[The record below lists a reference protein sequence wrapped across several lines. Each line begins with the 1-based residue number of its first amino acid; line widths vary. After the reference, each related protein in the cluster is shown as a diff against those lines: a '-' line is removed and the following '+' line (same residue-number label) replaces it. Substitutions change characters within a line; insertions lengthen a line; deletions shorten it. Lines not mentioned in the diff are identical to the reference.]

1 MTDEKYKINLN
12 KELFND
18 TPINIYE
25 FYEKLLLKNDILF
38 QEKHLDDASCA
49 LLTALTLLLNTYF
62 EKEKRTYNHLYKL
75 LSIMAEKADWGQ
87 KTLIDRLFTTSD
99 KIDKS
104 NVAFKLYQMFLFE
117 AYNLQNYSLIISRLL
132 TMYNKVFL
140 IGNNTIKT
148 IDSSILRNN
157 LIEADKNLLN
167 KISF

>member
-1 MTDEKYKINLN
+1 MIDEKYKISLE
-12 KELFND
+12 KELIND
-18 TPINIYE
+18 KPINIYE

-38 QEKHLDDASCA
+38 QEKHLDDAA
-49 LLTALTLLLNTYF
+49 FTLLTALTLLLNTYF
-62 EKEKRTYNHLYKL
+62 DESKRTYNHLYKL

-87 KTLIDRLFTTSD
+87 KTLIDRLFSTSE
-99 KIDKS
+99 KIDKG
-104 NVAFKLYQMFLFE
+104 NTAFKMYQMFLFE

-140 IGNNTIKT
+140 KDKCQIAEM
-148 IDSSILRNN
+148 DASILRNN